1 MPRSALIFIF
11 LFLPLQPE
19 TERRLLYNRKLSEEE
34 IKNFRLMAAVGTGSK
49 HTGNDG
55 TPPGPEMQ
63 QRTDHGSQRIRMTI
77 MVVI

>member
-49 HTGNDG
+49 HAGNDG
-55 TPPGPEMQ
+55 TKSRVRRCNKELI
-63 QRTDHGSQRIRMTI
+63 TEAN
-77 MVVI
+77 V